1 MDYTFISDT
10 GQTVDFTPNSFA
22 PLGINDL
29 WSLKTEYF
37 GNKLSLTAI
46 DPKVNGITQTGTATL
61 KGNFRFNE
69 QPEPFA
75 LIPGGWLPMPLASP
89 QNFLVDRNVVDRLK
103 KIHGMNA
110 SVAFT
115 QFKFWL
121 QLIEESAIFNPL
133 LYALEGNKVR
143 KPSFS
148 EFISSFNEGTAAIRK
163 ALPKSQTT
171 YYSTADYESAYQ
183 TIELFSR
190 RTERETKFLEIVHPM
205 LANRIKRGNEN
216 SIKSKLIKAAKD
228 SNVQLLS
235 ITFIAAL
242 SCLYDDPHGKIRSIG
257 REVLKPHKSMIF
269 NALSDIRSIEL
280 TWVNQIY
287 FKDKYFS
294 LATRDH
300 GLASLWCTL
309 APIGDN
315 SIGGDATFTF
325 DLAEE
330 LFPRLDH
337 ADIIKIQELLHND

>member
-1 MDYTFISDT
+1 MDYTFISDS
-10 GQTVDFTPNSFA
+10 GQIVDFTPNSFA
-22 PLGINDL
+22 PLGIADL
-29 WSLKTEYF
+29 WSLKNEYS
-37 GNKLSLTAI
+37 GNKLSLNAI
-46 DPKVNGITQTGTATL
+46 DPKINGITQIGSATL
-61 KGNFRFNE
+61 RGNFKFHE

-103 KIHGMNA
+103 KIHGINA
-110 SVAFT
+110 SASFT

-133 LYALEGNKVR
+133 LYALEGNKGR

-148 EFISSFNEGTAAIRK
+148 EFILSFNEGLAAIKK
-163 ALPKSQTT
+163 ALPKCKTIC
-171 YYSTADYESAYQ
+171 YSTADYESAYQ
-183 TIELFSR
+183 TLELLAR
-190 RTERETKFLEIVHPM
+190 RTENETKFLEIVRPI
-205 LANRIKRGNEN
+205 LANRIKRGSE
-216 SIKSKLIKAAKD
+216 SSVKSKLIKAAKD

-235 ITFIAAL
+235 ITFITAL

-280 TWVNQIY
+280 AWVNQIY

-300 GLASLWCTL
+300 GLASLWCAL
-309 APIGDN
+309 APVGEK
-315 SIGGDATFTF
+315 SEVGDATFTF